1 MFQRSER
8 YRTKLTGREYLEYKW
23 GHLSKDEE
31 GVPNFSRIHALE
43 AHVTLSHS
51 QDGYGT

>member
-1 MFQRSER
+1 MEN
-8 YRTKLTGREYLEYKW
+8 KW
-23 GHLSKDEE
+23 GQLSKDEE
-31 GVPNFSRIHALE
+31 GVPSFSRTHALE